1 MKRVLIVAAV
11 PLALTACNF
20 KPNGMAGGGNTT
32 AAVPVTP
39 DAVIVNGVTYVRPGG
54 PMSSTGPATAP
65 SPSATIP
72 ATSAGVGTAAAPT
85 TPQPASTPPPTI
97 GDEGGQPPSSTT
109 NPDGQSASGH

>member
-1 MKRVLIVAAV
+1 MKRILIVAAV
-11 PLALTACNF
+11 PLALSACNM
-20 KPNGMAGGGNTT
+20 KPNGLAGGNTT

-65 SPSATIP
+65 TASATIP
-72 ATSAGVGTAAAPT
+72 AASVGTAPT
-85 TPQPASTPPPTI
+85 TPSTAPTSPPTV

-109 NPDGQSASGH
+109 NPDGSAASGHN